1 MLEILGIPNASAR
14 TVMSSFTFL
23 LRKIVPYS
31 ITILGGGG

>member
-1 MLEILGIPNASAR
+1 MLDILGIPNVSAR

-31 ITILGGGG
+31 IIILGGGG